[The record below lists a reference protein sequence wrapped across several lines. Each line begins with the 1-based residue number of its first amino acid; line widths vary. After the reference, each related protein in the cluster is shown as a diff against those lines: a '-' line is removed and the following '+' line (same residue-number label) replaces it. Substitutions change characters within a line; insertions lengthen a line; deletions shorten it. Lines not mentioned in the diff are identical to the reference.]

1 VKRRLYIFIILTGI
15 YGLDVSA
22 EKADTSNLSLPVDT
36 VFVPAIQYDSAT
48 YQQFKENKIYDYH
61 QTKPKGASLW
71 DIFWCAINRFLN
83 DRFTETQIK
92 IVLWALV
99 VVVVVILLL
108 ILYYFKPSW
117 FYVNKKNKMDFD
129 VENENIHEL
138 DFERLINDALQ
149 SGQYATAIRWNYL
162 QTLKALHSKEL
173 ISWDTHKTVIE
184 YVYEIKRPALKSS
197 FKEASQQF
205 LYCRYGNFEASREDW
220 EEFILLTNHIMK
232 QI

>member
-1 VKRRLYIFIILTGI
+1 MKIRLYIFVILTGI

-22 EKADTSNLSLPVDT
+22 EKADTSNSSLPVDT
-36 VFVPAIQYDSAT
+36 VFVQAIQYDSAT

-71 DIFWCAINRFLN
+71 DIFWRAINRFLN
-83 DRFTETQIK
+83 NRFTETQVR

-99 VVVVVILLL
+99 VVVAAILLL
-108 ILYYFKPSW
+108 ILYYFRPSW

-129 VENENIHEL
+129 TENENIHEL
-138 DFERLINDALQ
+138 DFDRLINDALQ
-149 SGQYATAIRWNYL
+149 SGKYADAIRWNYL

-173 ISWDTHKTVIE
+173 ISWDAHKTVIE
-184 YVYEIKRPALKSS
+184 YVYEIKRPELKSD

-205 LYCRYGNFEASREDW
+205 LYYRYGNFEASQEDW
-220 EEFILLTNHIMK
+220 EDFRDLTSRIRNER
-232 QI
+232 